1 VLETAAASNNAV
13 ADQKGR
19 SKPAGVA
26 LPATSGAAA
35 PAPLR
40 APAPAA
46 HLTAGAAA
54 KPGNTAP
61 ASTAYNPS
69 GNQKASA
76 PVHETGPAGPAQPAE
91 ERQPSAREREYHHER
106 GRPAADA
113 TRGGRD
119 SSAPVAMST
128 AGTEHKDGYSSGDA
142 SERDDADEGVGS
154 SDSEDDW
161 RAMRDRQKKT
171 AERAQARSAASGGS
185 VTSAPRPGGGAFWG
199 AYGAPTSRTLPSRA
213 DAAPQTA
220 GNVGSQQPEQEEIE
234 DARYNPSVR
243 ELVAA
248 SEASFRTQLTELS
261 ESSDDEEDDD
271 TELAVSHAA
280 TEGYDEG
287 GLAEDTSFDE
297 AESSFVTARSP
308 PASPARGVPGSVMK
322 STFYTPGRE
331 AGAVRFDLSDISPI
345 PSSPP
350 GAPAS
355 SAAASLPPPP
365 PPEKSSPPAVPVPEV
380 VPLSAGLPVVPVA
393 AVSGSLASAAAP
405 AQSGSGLLSGG
416 VSGAR
421 RGKGKAASI
430 MNSARPR
437 KAGTEGAP
445 DASPPK
451 DQSVPADAET
461 LPPPPPAAH
470 STVSPPAVPTAESV
484 LTAVP
489 PSAPFG
495 EDTVPTHTVAERHAA
510 ALKRAITLDDLA
522 APVLSP
528 LPYAYVSN
536 KAAGSVV
543 EFPSATLP
551 AKLSGVGCG
560 VERIV
565 VVDILTERLQLAV
578 AGTDLNDTALAAVVE
593 WLLSA
598 LNENY
603 TLLALQSHSM
613 SGQTP
618 VCRAVL
624 ETRTEDVTG
633 AELTAAAQATPLY
646 VALHVPESAAR
657 SIVNDSGSPTP
668 VSEVLSVRDSYSAP
682 LLAELSC
689 FASPIANE
697 LGLLRSS
704 DSPGDDAVANV
715 VHAKDV
721 AVCAVKSHVLQ
732 KQHLQGPN
740 TIAEGAEQRGVLS
753 ELVAQC
759 ERNGLRLC
767 GLRLVYLSALE
778 LFEYESFCSIP
789 GYSKPCAPDG
799 ASALRHD
806 PHLLPVLCVAFHSA
820 NAAALEIEE
829 AALPAAPARVGASSV
844 TNVAAT
850 VLRGVLGPDDPELA
864 RRTDPASLRA
874 LYGTTKEHNL
884 AYPIP
889 HSVDRL
895 LKETT
900 FWFGGRR
907 PTEETST
914 RPTGATAVP
923 PVSLLTAATPQ
934 YLQLRWSLS
943 TERTGLHAGSAGQ
956 LSAVQSIV
964 LSAVADTFG
973 VTGLLHSLVTER
985 QPSVVGADGSSD
997 TVQTFSACYLTH
1009 VCVSYV
1015 YNCVRGI
1022 IARADSLR
1030 TPWRVI
1036 FAWEFTAVS
1045 RLAEAPVATGSR
1057 LLALEML
1064 KRASEDDCKSHE
1076 DVGLQDV
1083 IVLTLGNYPVLQ
1095 PADEFSA
1102 HPDVLGRRQHPS
1114 HSAAVLLPV
1123 LSKLLHFLPR
1133 PCDTHVVAVK
1143 TNATASGLVAVVRG
1157 YQVIENIDHAIAEMQ
1172 RVTGGGMT
1180 ITAGQSTRWGKA
1192 TEGSDKRDANG
1203 LKAAELEGRIAQSAR
1218 AYKWRKALEIL
1229 FTEFPLSS
1237 VYVDLALR
1245 ELYTYVPLPGL
1256 QRSGLEW
1263 QHQAAAVGEAA
1274 GTVAAQPYTSTQYLQ
1289 ALFPPGVFTA
1299 TAVLLVPWAQDDA
1312 AMIRNLAK
1320 IVTRLEKERFS
1331 IVEVKVVSSVSPN
1344 LVCSLYHENC
1354 AEYVISGGRMSGD
1367 VKNAAVDAMLTSVA
1381 ACSFVAILVRRRSA
1395 LLQLKS
1401 VVGPVFSAEV
1411 AEAQYPRSIV
1421 CLLDSLHSHSG
1432 STAHALTQP
1441 VPYILPTLSCAS
1453 AQAALQEL
1461 FPHFYA
1467 SYDAQQAALSLN
1479 HVPHELHASAADSA
1493 NIVHLTEVT
1502 EGSGFVEGMQLRVP
1516 TVARLDTVTA
1526 EPPTAA
1532 MELQL
1537 KPEGTEGTTQSAV
1550 AIPGSSVLTRS
1561 VDIAGVVLTH
1571 ALMQEM
1577 GLGTILEAL
1586 HREGLLVRDNH
1597 LTCHVLPLPD
1607 VRVTLFSSYVTLTPR
1622 TCRSPPPS
1630 TCSSWPAP
1638 PACP

>member
-19 SKPAGVA
+19 SKPAGVV
-26 LPATSGAAA
+26 LPA
-35 PAPLR
+35 PAPIR
-40 APAPAA
+40 APALAA
-46 HLTAGAAA
+46 NLTAGAAA

-69 GNQKASA
+69 GTQKAGA
-76 PVHETGPAGPAQPAE
+76 PVRETGPAGPAQPAE

-119 SSAPVAMST
+119 TRAPVAMST

-171 AERAQARSAASGGS
+171 AERAQARSAASGRS
-185 VTSAPRPGGGAFWG
+185 VTSAPQPVGGAFWG
-199 AYGAPTSRTLPSRA
+199 AYGAPTSRTLPLRA

-220 GNVGSQQPEQEEIE
+220 GNVGLQQPEQEETE

-261 ESSDDEEDDD
+261 ESSDDESEDYD
-271 TELAVSHAA
+271 TRITVGHAA
-280 TEGYDEG
+280 TDGYDEG

-308 PASPARGVPGSVMK
+308 PASPARAVPGSAMRSV
-322 STFYTPGRE
+322 FHTPGRE
-331 AGAVRFDLSDISPI
+331 AGAVRFDLGGISPI

-355 SAAASLPPPP
+355 SAAAALPPPP
-365 PPEKSSPPAVPVPEV
+365 PEESSPPAVPEPEV

-421 RGKGKAASI
+421 RGKGKTASI

-437 KAGTEGAP
+437 KAGTEGAS
-445 DASPPK
+445 DASPPN
-451 DQSVPADAET
+451 DQPVSANAET
-461 LPPPPPAAH
+461 PPPPPPGAYAAM
-470 STVSPPAVPTAESV
+470 SPPEGPAAESV
-484 LTAVP
+484 LTAEP
-489 PSAPFG
+489 PSAPIA

-528 LPYAYVSN
+528 LPCAYVSN

-560 VERIV
+560 VDRIV

-578 AGTDLNDTALAAVVE
+578 AGTGLGDTALAAVVE
-593 WLLSA
+593 WLLAA

-633 AELTAAAQATPLY
+633 AELTAEAQATPLF
-646 VALHVPESAAR
+646 VALHVPESAAL

-689 FASPIANE
+689 FASPIGNE

-704 DSPGDDAVANV
+704 DDPGDDAVANV

-721 AVCAVKSHVLQ
+721 AVCVVKSHVLQ
-732 KQHLQGPN
+732 KQHMQGPN
-740 TIAEGAEQRGVLS
+740 TTAEGAEQRGVLS

-799 ASALRHD
+799 ASALRYD
-806 PHLLPVLCVAFHSA
+806 PHLLPALCVAFHSA

-829 AALPAAPARVGASSV
+829 AALLAAPARVGASSV

-907 PTEETST
+907 STDETST
-914 RPTGATAVP
+914 RPTGATAAP
-923 PVSLLTAATPQ
+923 PVSLLSAAAPQ

-985 QPSVVGADGSSD
+985 QPSVGGADGSSD

-1009 VCVSYV
+1009 ACASYV

-1030 TPWRVI
+1030 TPWRVT

-1045 RLAEAPVATGSR
+1045 RLADAPVATGSR

-1102 HPDVLGRRQHPS
+1102 HPEVLGRKQHPS

-1192 TEGSDKRDANG
+1192 TEGADKRDASG
-1203 LKAAELEGRIAQSAR
+1203 LKAVELEGRIAQSAR
-1218 AYKWRKALEIL
+1218 AYKSRKALEIL

-1367 VKNAAVDAMLTSVA
+1367 VKNAAVDAMLTSIA

-1421 CLLDSLHSHSG
+1421 CLLDSLYSHSG

-1461 FPHFYA
+1461 VPHFYA
-1467 SYDAQQAALSLN
+1467 SYEAQLAALSLN

-1502 EGSGFVEGMQLRVP
+1502 EGTGVVEGMQLRVP
-1516 TVARLDTVTA
+1516 TVARLSTVTA
-1526 EPPTAA
+1526 EPSTAA

-1537 KPEGTEGTTQSAV
+1537 KPDSTEGTTQSAV

-1597 LTCHVLPLPD
+1597 LICHVFPMPD
-1607 VRVTLFSSYVTLTPR
+1607 VRVTLFSSYVTPTPR
-1622 TCRSPPPS
+1622 TCQSPPPS
-1630 TCSSWPAP
+1630 SCSSWPAP